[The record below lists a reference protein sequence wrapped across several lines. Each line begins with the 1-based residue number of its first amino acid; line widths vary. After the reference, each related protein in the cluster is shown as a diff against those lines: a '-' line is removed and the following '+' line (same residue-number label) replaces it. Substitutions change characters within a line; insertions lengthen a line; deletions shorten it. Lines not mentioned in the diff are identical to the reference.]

1 MVAAPRDA
9 APRDAAPRD
18 AAPSDALLDAA
29 RAGSPAAFGDLW
41 RALSPAV
48 AGYVRGRGVRDPED
62 VTSEV
67 FLAALQRLPQFIG
80 DGAAF
85 RRWLFTIAHHR
96 AVDQIRAQARR
107 DEIPYEPDL
116 DTRRADDVAGEV
128 LTRLE
133 GQQALALLRTLPG
146 DQRDVLL
153 LRLVADLPVADVAVV
168 LRRSPEAVRQ
178 LQVRA
183 LARVRRQ
190 LAAQSAVPQQ
200 SVTPPT
206 ARSIAQ
212 T

>member
-1 MVAAPRDA
+1 MVTAPRDPPA
-9 APRDAAPRD
+9 F
-18 AAPSDALLDAA
+18 DALLEEAL
-29 RAGSPAAFGDLW
+29 AGSRAAFGDLW
-41 RALSPAV
+41 RVLSPAV
-48 AGYVRGRGVRDPED
+48 AGYVRGRGVRDPDD

-67 FLAALQRLPQFIG
+67 FLAAFQRLPQFSG

-96 AVDQIRAQARR
+96 AVDRIRAQARR
-107 DEIPYEPDL
+107 DEVPYSPEL
-116 DTRRADDVAGEV
+116 DPRRAGDVAAEV

-133 GQQALALLRTLPG
+133 GERAHALLATLPA

-168 LRRSPEAVRQ
+168 LGRSPAAVRQ

-190 LAAQSAVPQQ
+190 IAAP
-200 SVTPPT
+200 VTPPT
-206 ARSIAQ
+206 TRSIAQ
-212 T
+212 P